1 MVTSVDPS
9 SPHFSILIITKQDSK
24 PQTSESMCDISI
36 REYIRWLPDES
47 DEPTSTIVLTTPE
60 RRFVDIRILKP
71 TSSSPN
77 ESSGES
83 AGSLA

>member
-1 MVTSVDPS
+1 
-9 SPHFSILIITKQDSK
+9 
-24 PQTSESMCDISI
+24 MCDISI
-36 REYIRWLPDES
+36 REYIRWLPDER

-71 TSSSPN
+71 TAPD

-83 AGSLA
+83 AASQF